1 VNLRMTKDLRE
12 REEKIKL
19 GGGEERIERQH
30 SAGKLTARERIDK
43 LLDTNSFVEINMF
56 AKHQCTEFGME
67 NKELPAEGVV
77 TGYGKINGRLVFI
90 FSQDFTVMGGSIG
103 EMHAKKICDVIDLAL
118 KTGAPLIGLYDSG
131 GARVQEGI
139 DALSGC
145 GQIFYRNSIA
155 SGRIPQISAIMGS
168 CAGAAAYSPALTDF
182 IFMVKDTS
190 YMFLTG
196 PQVIKTY
203 TGEDVA
209 FEELGGAEVH
219 NNISGVADFI
229 AKNDEECLKMIR
241 ELLGFLPSN
250 CFEDSAFV
258 ETEDNGVRKSIV
270 AIDIDLTNHRKPY
283 DMHKI
288 IKTVMDNEYF
298 FEVKSNFARN
308 ILTGFSRLGGHTIGI
323 VANQPNVL
331 AGSLD
336 ANSSNKAAK
345 FIRFCDAFNIPIVS
359 FVDVPG
365 FLPGIQQ
372 EHRGVIKHG
381 AKMLFAYSEA
391 TVPKITIIV
400 RKAYG
405 GAFLAMCSK
414 DLGADQVFALP
425 TAEIAVMGP
434 EGAVDIIFK
443 KEKDEMRKQKIDEYL
458 NKFSNP
464 YFAASRRHIDAVI
477 EPQEV
482 RPRLISALQMLSNK
496 REKRPQKKHGIIPL

>member
-1 VNLRMTKDLRE
+1 MIGNFT
-12 REEKIKL
+12 EKNEKVKK
-19 GGGEERIERQH
+19 QH
-30 SAGKLTARERIDK
+30 TTGKLTARERIEK
-43 LLDTNSFVEINMF
+43 LIDPNSFVETNMF
-56 AKHQCTEFGME
+56 AKHRCIDFGME
-67 NKELPAEGVV
+67 NKELPTDGVV
-77 TGYGKINGRLVFI
+77 TGYGKIDGRLVFV

-118 KTGAPLIGLYDSG
+118 KNNAPLIGLYDSG

-155 SGRIPQISAIMGS
+155 SGRIPQISAIMGP

-182 IFMVKDTS
+182 IFMVRDTS

-196 PQVIKTY
+196 PQIIKTY

-209 FEELGGAEVH
+209 FEKLGGAGVH

-229 AKNDEECLKMIR
+229 AENDEECLQMIR

-250 CFEDSAFV
+250 CFEDPSLV
-258 ETEDNGVRKSIV
+258 ENGDGSVDENITN
-270 AIDIDLTNHRKPY
+270 IDIDLTNHRKPY
-283 DMHKI
+283 DMHEI
-288 IKTVMDNEYF
+288 IKPVMDTGYF
-298 FEVKSNFARN
+298 FEVKPNFAQN
-308 ILTGFSRLGGHTIGI
+308 IIIGFSRLEGRTIGI
-323 VANQPNVL
+323 VANQPEVL

-336 ANSSNKAAK
+336 ADSSDKAAR
-345 FIRFCDAFNIPIVS
+345 FIRFCDAFNIPIVT

-372 EHRGVIKHG
+372 EHRGIIKHG

-391 TVPKITIIV
+391 TVPKITIII

-425 TAEIAVMGP
+425 NAEIAVMGP
-434 EGAVDIIFK
+434 EGAVNIIFK
-443 KEKDEMRKQKIDEYL
+443 RETDETKKRMFDEYQ
-458 NKFSNP
+458 NKFANP
-464 YFAASRRHIDAVI
+464 YFAASRGHIDVVI
-477 EPQEV
+477 EP
-482 RPRLISALQMLSNK
+482 RDMRKRLISALQMLSNK
-496 REKRPQKKHGIIPL
+496 REEGPQRKHGIIPL

>member
-1 VNLRMTKDLRE
+1 MNLRE

-19 GGGEERIERQH
+19 GGGEDQIKRQH
-30 SAGKLTARERIDK
+30 SAGKLTARERIEK
-43 LLDTNSFVEINMF
+43 LLDPNSFVEFNMF
-56 AKHQCTEFGME
+56 AKHRCTDFDME
-67 NKELPAEGVV
+67 NKELPAEGVI
-77 TGYGKINGRLVFI
+77 TGYGRIDGRLVFV

-118 KTGAPLIGLYDSG
+118 KASAPLIGLYDSG

-145 GQIFYRNSIA
+145 GQIFYRTSIA
-155 SGRIPQISAIMGS
+155 SGRIPQISAIMGP

-182 IFMVKDTS
+182 IFMVRDTS

-209 FEELGGAEVH
+209 VEKLGGADIH

-229 AKNDEECLKMIR
+229 AENDEECLQMIR
-241 ELLGFLPSN
+241 ELLSFLPSN
-250 CFEDSAFV
+250 SFEDSAFV
-258 ETEDNGVRKSIV
+258 ETEDNSIEENIID
-270 AIDIDLTNHRKPY
+270 IDIDLTNHRKPY
-283 DMHKI
+283 DMHEI
-288 IKTVMDNEYF
+288 IKPVVDKGYF
-298 FEVKSNFARN
+298 FEVKSTFAKN
-308 ILTGFSRLGGHTIGI
+308 IIVGFSRLTGRTIGI

-336 ANSSNKAAK
+336 ADCSNKAAR
-345 FIRFCDAFNIPIVS
+345 FIRFCDAFNIPIVT

-372 EHRGVIKHG
+372 EHRGIIKHG

-391 TVPKITIIV
+391 TVPKITIII

-434 EGAVDIIFK
+434 EGAVNIIFK
-443 KEKDEMRKQKIDEYL
+443 RENDEIRKQKIDEYR
-458 NKFSNP
+458 NKFANP
-464 YFAASRRHIDAVI
+464 YFTASRGHIDAVI
-477 EPQEV
+477 EPQEI
-482 RPRLISALQMLSNK
+482 RSRLISALRMLSNK
-496 REKRPQKKHGIIPL
+496 REERPRKKHGIIPL